1 MVIVQRFDLLLPI
14 SLATRDAISL
24 TISHYKKFCLP
35 PDRNPNP
42 RPSPPP
48 ASPLRLS
55 LVANFSCVVPTRER
69 KSPLDLVYCSTSTAF
84 FSPKLNLHS
93 KYSSS
98 YLFGPAREEE
108 EEEEESVG
116 SISDTSPES
125 TRESEE
131 EIVSSESNESSL
143 CSVNGPVSILGYE
156 PVYMRVGG
164 LVRGKSKENLWL
176 DVAGVRD
183 RPIDDYVQFNPPSAP
198 PLPGSGDAVFSL
210 ARDGVYIQVFNNV
223 Y

>member
-1 MVIVQRFDLLLPI
+1 M
-14 SLATRDAISL
+14 
-24 TISHYKKFCLP
+24 
-35 PDRNPNP
+35 
-42 RPSPPP
+42 
-48 ASPLRLS
+48 
-55 LVANFSCVVPTRER
+55 
-69 KSPLDLVYCSTSTAF
+69 YCSTSTAY

-125 TRESEE
+125 TGESEE
-131 EIVSSESNESSL
+131 EIISSESNESSL

-164 LVRGKSKENLWL
+164 LVRGKSKENLRL
-176 DVAGVRD
+176 DVAGVRVS
-183 RPIDDYVQFNPPSAP
+183 IIFIYELN
-198 PLPGSGDAVFSL
+198 L
-210 ARDGVYIQVFNNV
+210 
-223 Y
+223 